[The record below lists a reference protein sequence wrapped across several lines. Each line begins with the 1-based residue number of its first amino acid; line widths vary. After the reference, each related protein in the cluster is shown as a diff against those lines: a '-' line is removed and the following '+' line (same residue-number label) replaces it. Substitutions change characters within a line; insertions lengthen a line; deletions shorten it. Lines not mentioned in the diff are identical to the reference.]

1 MSRIG
6 KKPIAIPSG
15 VEISVDG
22 SNVTVKGPKGTL
34 TQSFNA
40 HMSYETKDNEFI
52 VKRPD
57 DAKESKMIHG
67 TTRAL
72 IQNMVTGVSSG
83 FSKTLVIV
91 GIGYAA
97 SMQGSN
103 LVLRIGYANPITIT
117 PMEGVSISCT
127 DANTIVVSGIDAQK
141 VGQQAAVIR
150 QVRKPEPYHGKG
162 IRYKDEHIELR
173 VSKAK
178 KKESATK

>member
-6 KKPIAIPSG
+6 KKPIDIPSG
-15 VEISVDG
+15 VEINVDG
-22 SNVTVKGPKGTL
+22 SKVTVKGPKGTL

-40 HMSYETKDNEFI
+40 HLTYETNGNEFI

-57 DAKESKMIHG
+57 DSKEMKMIHG

-72 IQNMVTGVSSG
+72 IHNMVVGVSSG
-83 FSKTLVIV
+83 FSKSLVIE

-97 SMQGSN
+97 SMQGKN
-103 LVLRIGYANPITIT
+103 LVLRIGFANPITIV
-117 PMEGVSISCT
+117 PMDGVEISCT
-127 DANTIVVSGIDAQK
+127 DANNVVVKGIDAQK

-162 IRYKDEHIELR
+162 IRYADEHVEIR